1 MPATDAPVTI
11 EEAIEAVNAA
21 TGGDKAKV
29 RDFVK
34 KLRSD
39 SPDVANYLITSG
51 KNQRDGEVQ
60 GDLQKLNARIAELE
74 GELETSHSE
83 LTTLRSKTPDVAAV
97 EESVKRKYEGKVRK
111 AEQER
116 DEVQR
121 RFDGAQVQHA
131 VDIGISGLITPN
143 EQGIRVDPEYARLIA
158 AARLREQMVP
168 KPDGSVVVK
177 QIGEETEY
185 EGETLEQK
193 VKALVKDFRAY
204 IPPTFL
210 VSNADSGAGV
220 RNGTGGSGVAPGLK
234 TQEQIIQAKRS
245 NPAFSG
251 I

>member
-60 GDLQKLNARIAELE
+60 GDLKKLTDRIAELE

-97 EESVKRKYEGKVRK
+97 EESAKRKYEKHLRK
-111 AEQER
+111 AEQDR
-116 DEVQR
+116 DEPRASAVCEATRGSRASQAIRAGSERSRGQADRRGDGIRRRYAGCQGRGTREGFPRLHPPGIHRLERRQR
-121 RFDGAQVQHA
+121 RRSAERHRRKRSRARTQDARTNHP
-131 VDIGISGLITPN
+131 SET
-143 EQGIRVDPEYARLIA
+143 EQPGFLGNLGGSQSAFRRLSP
-158 AARLREQMVP
+158 RLR
-168 KPDGSVVVK
+168 
-177 QIGEETEY
+177 T
-185 EGETLEQK
+185 T
-193 VKALVKDFRAY
+193 
-204 IPPTFL
+204 
-210 VSNADSGAGV
+210 N
-220 RNGTGGSGVAPGLK
+220 
-234 TQEQIIQAKRS
+234 
-245 NPAFSG
+245 
-251 I
+251 

>member
-1 MPATDAPVTI
+1 MPATDAPITI

-60 GDLQKLNARIAELE
+60 GDLKKLTDRIAELE

-116 DEVQR
+116 DQVQR
-121 RFDGAQVQHA
+121 LFDDATVQHA
-131 VDIGISGLITPN
+131 VDLAVNNLTTPN
-143 EQGIRVDPEYARLIA
+143 EQGVRAHPEYARLIA

-168 KPDGSVVVK
+168 KNGTVAIK
-177 QIGEETEY
+177 QIGEEAEY
-185 EGETLEQK
+185 DGDTLEQK

-204 IPPTFL
+204 IPPEFI

-220 RNGTGGSGVAPGLK
+220 RNGSSGAGIAPGLK
-234 TQEQIIQAKRS
+234 TQQQIIEEMRA
-245 NPAFSG
+245 NPAVAG

>member
-60 GDLQKLNARIAELE
+60 GDLKKLTDRIAELE

-97 EESVKRKYEGKVRK
+97 EESAKRKYEKQLRK
-111 AEQER
+111 AEQDR
-116 DEVQR
+116 DEAQR
-121 RFDGAQVQHA
+121 RFDDAMVQIGVDKA
-131 VDIGISGLITPN
+131 VALLIVPN
-143 EQGIRVDPEYARLIA
+143 EQGNRAHPQYAKQLA
-158 AARLREQMVP
+158 ALELRKQFVP
-168 KPDGSVVVK
+168 GPNGLAVK

-185 EGETLEQK
+185 DGDTLDAK
-193 VKALVKDFRAY
+193 VAALVKDFRAY
-204 IPPTFL
+204 IPQEFI